1 MMLTFKRARR
11 LARIRP
17 RPEAASKFA
26 VGVCLTLSVGA
37 CSADRLTE
45 SLGQMGESDSPTA
58 AATIPQP
65 PGQDAARVVL
75 SYSQLVIGPP
85 GARATVGVRA
95 YGADGREW
103 SGVTIRWWKSSTS
116 AFALSVLE
124 CATPCSSVLSTRAV
138 AQGKVIVRHY
148 GGVARDTM
156 PVTITA
162 QPNTPGDPPPDDP
175 PPDNPPPDDPPPP
188 PPGSLPDGC
197 PTNYNRL
204 VSVSTSAQLAAAVQ
218 SAAPGDLIRV
228 AAGTYTSPPE
238 LTRSGTASAPVAVC
252 GTGAPILK
260 QQFRV
265 RANYVVIAGLV
276 FEGPINGSTN
286 QVWIHE
292 AHHVTFTRNEIR
304 GNDYH
309 AGLSV
314 DEANHIVITYNY
326 IHDNGRDTSHD
337 HGIYFK
343 TTTGPGSVI
352 SNNLLVRNAARGLS
366 LHDNSGVGVYDVL
379 VTHNT
384 VVGNGSTGIL
394 VNDGDR
400 MTLANNI
407 SAFNGD
413 KTSQRQ
419 IRIRAGNNNR
429 AYNNLTYHPTSSRA
443 GIENTT
449 GSLLSGNRVADPRFV
464 SQFGNL
470 RLQTGSPAIDLGR
483 SEYAAGSDYDG
494 RARGTAPD
502 AGAFE
507 W

>member
-1 MMLTFKRARR
+1 MTPTFKRSRKRSRR
-11 LARIRP
+11 LARSGP
-17 RPEAASKFA
+17 RPLATSTYVLGA
-26 VGVCLTLSVGA
+26 VMTLSAGA
-37 CSADRLTE
+37 CSSDRLTD
-45 SLGQMGESDSPTA
+45 SMGEMDRSDSPAA

-65 PGQDAARVVL
+65 PGEDAARVVL
-75 SYSQLVIGPP
+75 SYSQMVLGPP
-85 GARATVGVRA
+85 GARATVKVRA

-103 SGVTIRWWKSSTS
+103 SGVTIRWWKSSIP

-124 CATPCSSVLSTRAV
+124 CATPCSSVLSARAV
-138 AQGKVIVRHY
+138 GQGKVIVRHY

-156 PVTITA
+156 PVKITA
-162 QPNTPGDPPPDDP
+162 ESNTPGEPPPTEP
-175 PPDNPPPDDPPPP
+175 PPPPSPPPP
-188 PPGSLPDGC
+188 PPGPMPDGC
-197 PTNYNRL
+197 PTAYNRL
-204 VSVSTSAQLAAAVQ
+204 VSVSSSAQLASAVQ

-238 LTRSGTASAPVAVC
+238 LTRSGTASAPVAIC

-260 QQFRV
+260 RQFRV
-265 RANYVVIAGLV
+265 RANYAVIAGLV
-276 FEGPINGSTN
+276 FEGPIDGKTN

-366 LHDNSGVGVYDVL
+366 LHDNSGEGVYDVL

-419 IRIRAGNNNR
+419 IRIQAGNSNR

-443 GIENTT
+443 DIENTT
-449 GSLLSGNRVADPRFV
+449 GSVLSGNRVGDPKFV
-464 SQFGNL
+464 SLFGNL
-470 RLQTGSPAIDLGR
+470 RLQSGSPAIDLGR

-494 RARGTAPD
+494 RARGAAPD

-507 W
+507 R